1 MESQGSLKKVP
12 PLGTGK
18 ATSARNPSHD
28 NTSREGARK
37 RGPSLVAKAKE
48 LLLNQARPDTKGE
61 SSSSSFRRPPGQPS
75 QYADSALGD
84 EKARLSIEA
93 ETPCF
98 NLVQRWKDPT
108 DWLEPS
114 DYWKRTH
121 PAMNFCLWKI
131 IARNGGRELKGEARR
146 NLEEAVRLYERNGG
160 DVREGW
166 KKDGVAEEEV
176 LDSWSLSFGGHD
188 PPRCR
193 WNVEE

>member
-1 MESQGSLKKVP
+1 MDSQG
-12 PLGTGK
+12 T
-18 ATSARNPSHD
+18 R
-28 NTSREGARK
+28 R

-48 LLLNQARPDTKGE
+48 LLNQARPDAKGE
-61 SSSSSFRRPPGQPS
+61 SSFRRPPGQS
-75 QYADSALGD
+75 SRYDDSAIGD

-98 NLVQRWKDPT
+98 NLIQRWKDPS

-114 DYWKRTH
+114 NYWKRTH
-121 PAMNFCLWKI
+121 PAMSFRLWKI
-131 IARNGGRELKGEARR
+131 IARDPRNGRELKVSAQR
-146 NLEEAVRLYERNGG
+146 NLEEAVRLYEQNGG
-160 DVREGW
+160 DARERW
-166 KKDGVAEEEV
+166 NNDVAEEV